1 VAAELFFM
9 EFRMLPVWLAPCHSS
24 IFLLITTHL
33 NNGILQQL
41 PLPIIKIETKP
52 KWKLQ
57 QQDRA
62 R

>member
-41 PLPIIKIETKP
+41 PLPIIKN
-52 KWKLQ
+52 
-57 QQDRA
+57 
-62 R
+62 